1 MRLGQRFSTLA
12 NLCLLALLCST
23 VAATAQ
29 VNIYQRGYNNSRTNA
44 NLQETILTPANVN
57 PTNFGKLFT
66 VPTDGQIYASPLY
79 VANLSINGGTHN
91 VLYVATMFN
100 TIYAL
105 DADTGVALWSKNYGY
120 PIIAE
125 DVQNNQ
131 NIDWRTGI
139 GILSTPVIDPST
151 NIMYFV
157 NANQPQNGAQQ
168 YSFKLN
174 ALDITTGDPVHGSP
188 VTISATYSNSD
199 TTSPAVFNAKMQNQ
213 RPGLTIANGN
223 VYIAF
228 GSRQDQTPYYGWVM
242 SYSESTLAQMAVYVD
257 TPMDGWGGI
266 WNAGQAPVVDS
277 AGNLYFTT
285 GNGAVGSTPN
295 NNVQAG
301 SSFVKLS
308 PTLQLLDYFTPSNA
322 STLNSGDM
330 DLGSA
335 GIMLIPNTNYLLGG
349 GKQGVLYVVNTG
361 NMTHFNASGDKVQQ
375 EFQAVLGKGT
385 SHIHG
390 TPVYFNSDKNGPT
403 TYVWGENDVLRGFL
417 FNQTT
422 GLLNTTPFA
431 TSTMTAP
438 VTNNDGAMPGGFLS
452 ISANGNSNGILW
464 ASTPYNADAVVT
476 TVQGVLYAFNA
487 DTLQPL
493 WSDKNNDARDEVG
506 YFAKFVPPTV
516 ANGKV
521 YVPTFGPLGTNN
533 GTGALVVYGLLH
545 SNPTLTVNVANETM
559 PAGNPLPTLTGTVSG
574 LQNGDT
580 LGNQIIVTY
589 STTATSNSPAGNYPI
604 TATVTGS
611 DANNYQVVVDAG
623 TLTITQP
630 TQTLTV
636 TANNAT
642 RAYGAANP
650 TFTGTITGAQNGNT
664 FTESF
669 STTATTT
676 SNVGNYPII
685 PAANGNN
692 LNNYNVVI
700 VDGTLDVTAA
710 NTTTAL
716 SAPGTSNYGS
726 SITLV
731 ATVTSSAGIPA
742 GTVTFY
748 SGSNALG
755 TGTLNGSGVAMLNT
769 TALGVG
775 TDSITASY
783 AAAGNFAASTST
795 ASSVTVSQASQTITF
810 PAIGS
815 RPYGSAPFAVTATSS
830 AGSSYPVTIT
840 VQSGPAAISGG
851 VVTLTGVGTV
861 VLQATQAG
869 NTNYSS
875 ATTTQS
881 FQVTPAPL
889 SVTANNASRAYGA
902 ANPAFSGTVT
912 GAVGSDSFTESFTT
926 TATTTSN
933 VGSYPIVPAVT
944 GPQSNYTITYVNG
957 ALTVT
962 GATTTTTL
970 GAPGTASYG
979 ANVALT
985 ATVSSTAGTPGG
997 IVTFFNGSTTLGT
1010 GTLNAGGVATLS
1022 TTTLPVGTDAVSAS
1036 YAATGNF
1043 AASTSTAT
1051 NITVSTASQTI
1062 TFPAVPSRTY
1072 GSAPFAV
1079 SATSSLGSSYPVTV
1093 SVLSGPALMNG
1104 GLVTITGAGTV
1115 VLQASQAGDSN
1126 YGSATTT
1133 QSFQV
1138 LPAQLTVTAGSSARS
1153 YGAVNPAFSGT
1164 ITGAVGSD
1172 SFTES
1177 FTTTATANSNAGS
1190 YPIVPAAAGPALGN
1204 YTVVIVN
1211 GTLTVSPLAT
1221 STTITAAGSASYGAS
1236 VTLTATVSST
1246 SGTPAGLVTFLS
1258 GSTPLGSVALN
1269 AGGTAVLSTTALPA
1283 GTDTVTANFAAQGNY
1298 GASTAAASITI
1309 NEASQTINFPAIAS
1323 RPYGSAPFA
1332 VSATS
1337 SLGSSYPV
1345 TISVASGPATISGG
1359 LVSITGVGTVVLK
1372 ASQAGNS
1379 SYGPTSATESFQV
1392 TPAALTVMAN
1402 NGTRLYGAA
1411 NPDFTGTVTGA
1422 MGSDTF
1428 NENFSSLATI
1438 VSNVGTYAIVP
1449 TVSGPALTNYTVTVE
1464 KGTLTVTPAATATTL
1479 SAPGSAAY
1487 GAGVTLTATV
1497 ASTAGTPGGT
1507 VTFYSGSTSLGAGTL
1522 NGNGVAT
1529 LSTTTLSAATNSV
1542 TAVYAAAG
1550 NFATSTS
1557 AAVTIALSGTPGG
1570 TAASYSMS
1578 ANPSSLT
1585 VKQGA
1590 AANTSITFTPA
1601 GGFSGTVALSCSN
1614 VPSNVSCVFAQNKV
1628 TLTGNN
1634 QSANVGLTLQTTIQK
1649 TAVQQASS
1657 GVHLPTG
1664 LLALA
1669 FYWPGSL
1676 TGIAVFLRKRKLVRM
1691 KLSWQVCLLLVCAL
1705 AFAAGLS
1712 GCGVSGFVANP
1723 TPGNVQVTVVATGTA
1738 ANAVPQTLVLSL
1750 NITQ

>member
-1 MRLGQRFSTLA
+1 MRLGQRFSTMA
-12 NLCLLALLCST
+12 YLCLLALLCSSI
-23 VAATAQ
+23 AATAQ
-29 VNIYQRGYNNSRTNA
+29 VNIYARGYNNSRTGA

-66 VPTDGQIYASPLY
+66 VKTDGQIYASPLY

-91 VLYVATMFN
+91 VLYVETMFN
-100 TIYAL
+100 SVYAL
-105 DADTGVALWSKNYGY
+105 DADTGAILWTKNYGY

-131 NIDWRTGI
+131 NIDWHTGI

-151 NIMYFV
+151 NIMYFT
-157 NANQPQNGAQQ
+157 NANQPQSGAQQ

-188 VTISATYSNSD
+188 VTISATYSTSD
-199 TTSPAVFNAKMQNQ
+199 TTSPVVFNAKMQNQ
-213 RPGLTIANGN
+213 RPGLTLANGN

-242 SYSESTLAQMAVYVD
+242 AYSESTLAQTAVYVD

-266 WNAGQAPVVDS
+266 WNAGQAPVLDS

-285 GNGAVGSTPN
+285 ANGAIGSTPN

-335 GIMLIPNTNYLLGG
+335 GIMLIPGTNYLLGG
-349 GKQGVLYVVNTG
+349 GKEGVLYLVNTN
-361 NMTHFNASGDKVQQ
+361 NMGHFNASGDNVQQ
-375 EFQAVLGKGT
+375 EFQAVYGKGT

-390 TPVYFNSDKNGPT
+390 TPVYFDSDKNGPT
-403 TYVWGENDVLRGFL
+403 TFVWGENDYLRGFT

-422 GLLNTTPFA
+422 GQLNTTPFVM
-431 TSTMTAP
+431 STMTAP

-464 ASTPYNADAVVT
+464 ASTPYAGDAVVT

-506 YFAKFVPPTV
+506 YFAKFVPPMV

-521 YVPTFGPLGTNN
+521 YVPTFGPVGTND
-533 GTGALVVYGLLH
+533 GSGALVVYGLLH
-545 SNPTLTVNVANETM
+545 AEPTLTVNVNNASMTEG
-559 PAGNPLPTLTGTVSG
+559 AAVPTLTGTVSG

-580 LGNQIIVTY
+580 LGNQIKVTY
-589 STTATSNSPAGNYPI
+589 STTGTSNSPAGTYPI

-611 DANNYQVVVDAG
+611 SANNYEVVVNAG
-623 TLTITQP
+623 TLTISQP

-642 RAYGAANP
+642 RTYGAANP
-650 TFTGTITGAQNGNT
+650 TFTGTITGAQNGDS

-669 STTATTT
+669 STPANTA
-676 SNVGNYPII
+676 SNVGSYPIV
-685 PAANGNN
+685 PAASGNN

-700 VDGTLDVTAA
+700 VDGTLTVTAA
-710 NTTTAL
+710 ATTTTV
-716 SAPGTSNYGS
+716 SAPGNTTYGS

-748 SGSNALG
+748 SGSNAVG
-755 TGTLNGSGVAMLNT
+755 TGALNGSGVATLNT
-769 TALGVG
+769 STLAVG
-775 TDSITASY
+775 TDAITAGY
-783 AAAGNFAASTST
+783 AASGNFAASTSA

-810 PAIGS
+810 PAIAS

-830 AGSSYPVTIT
+830 AGSNYPVTIT

-869 NTNYSS
+869 NTDYSS
-875 ATTTQS
+875 ATATQS

-889 SVTANNASRAYGA
+889 TVTANNASRAYGA
-902 ANPAFSGTVT
+902 ANPAFTGTVT

-944 GPQSNYTITYVNG
+944 GPQTNYTITYVNG

-997 IVTFFNGSTTLGT
+997 IVTFYNGSTTLGT
-1010 GTLNAGGVATLS
+1010 GTLNSSGVATLS

-1062 TFPAVPSRTY
+1062 TFPAIPSRPY

-1079 SATSSLGSSYPVTV
+1079 SATSSLGSSYPVTI
-1093 SVLSGPALMNG
+1093 SVLSGPAVING
-1104 GLVTITGAGTV
+1104 GIVTITGAGTV

-1138 LPAQLTVTAGSSARS
+1138 LPAQLTVAASSATRP
-1153 YGAVNPAFSGT
+1153 YGAANPAFSGT

-1177 FTTTATANSNAGS
+1177 FTTTATAGSNAGS

-1204 YTVVIVN
+1204 YTVTIVN

-1221 STTITAAGSASYGAS
+1221 STTLFAVGSASYGAS
-1236 VTLTATVSST
+1236 ITLTATVSST
-1246 SGTPAGLVTFLS
+1246 SGTPGGMVTFLS
-1258 GSTPLGSVALN
+1258 GSTPLGTAALN
-1269 AGGTAVLSTTALPA
+1269 AGGTAVLTTTALPA
-1283 GTDTVTANFAAQGNY
+1283 GTDTVTASYPAQGNFA
-1298 GASTAAASITI
+1298 ASTAAASITI

-1345 TISVASGPATISGG
+1345 TITVASGPATISGG
-1359 LVSITGVGTVVLK
+1359 VVSITGVGTVVLK

-1379 SYGPTSATESFQV
+1379 SYGPASATESFQV
-1392 TPAALTVMAN
+1392 TPAAT
-1402 NGTRLYGAA
+1402 T
-1411 NPDFTGTVTGA
+1411 T
-1422 MGSDTF
+1422 
-1428 NENFSSLATI
+1428 SLNAPASATY
-1438 VSNVGTYAIVP
+1438 S
-1449 TVSGPALTNYTVTVE
+1449 
-1464 KGTLTVTPAATATTL
+1464 
-1479 SAPGSAAY
+1479 
-1487 GAGVTLTATV
+1487 AGVTLTATV

-1507 VTFYSGSTSLGAGTL
+1507 VTFYIGSTSLGTGTL
-1522 NGNGVAT
+1522 NGGMAT
-1529 LSTTTLSAATNSV
+1529 LNTTALPEKTDSI
-1542 TAVYAAAG
+1542 TADYAAAG
-1550 NFATSTS
+1550 NFAASTS
-1557 AAVTIALSGTPGG
+1557 AAVSVTVSAPPVGPAPSYTLN
-1570 TAASYSMS
+1570 AS
-1578 ANPSSLT
+1578 PSSLT

-1590 AANTSITFTPA
+1590 AANTMLTFTPA
-1601 GGFSGTVALSCSN
+1601 GGYSGTVALSCSN
-1614 VPSNVSCVFAQNKV
+1614 VPANVSCAFAQNKV
-1628 TLTGNN
+1628 TLNGNN
-1634 QSANVGLTLQTTIQK
+1634 QSVNVGLTLQTTIQQ

-1657 GVHLPTG
+1657 GAPLPSA

-1676 TGIAVFLRKRKLVRM
+1676 TGIAVFMRKRKRVKMR
-1691 KLSWQVCLLLVCAL
+1691 LSWQICLLLVCTL

-1723 TPGNVQVTVVATGTA
+1723 TPANVQVTVVATGTA
-1738 ANAVPQTLVLSL
+1738 ANAVPQTLVLNL